1 MKRGLQPLLL
11 LFVCGTSAAADVE
24 AFQTYATVVDVLPIV
39 ETVYEPVTRRVCTD
53 PDEASREFTAVS
65 TTIGE
70 DIRRQ
75 NRLWQAHRSC
85 TTIAERQA
93 RERVTAYRVTY
104 RYRGYTSTTRL
115 SYHPGDRMPVNV
127 SLSPLP

>member
-1 MKRGLQPLLL
+1 MQREIQTLLL
-11 LFVCGTSAAADVE
+11 LCTWGMTAPAVAE
-24 AFQTYATVVDVLPIV
+24 AFRTYATVVNVQPIV
-39 ETVYEPVTRRVCTD
+39 EMIHEPVTRRVCTD
-53 PDEASREFTAVS
+53 PDGATREFTELSA
-65 TTIGE
+65 TIGE
-70 DIRRQ
+70 DIRSQ
-75 NRLWQAHRSC
+75 NRLWQARRSC
-85 TTIAERQA
+85 STMTERQA

>member
-1 MKRGLQPLLL
+1 MKQKLQPLLL
-11 LFVCGTSAAADVE
+11 LCVCGIMAAADAE
-24 AFQTYATVVDVLPIV
+24 AYQTYATVVNVQPIM
-39 ETVYEPVTRRVCTD
+39 ETVYDPVTRRVCTD
-53 PDEASREFTAVS
+53 PDDASREFTEVS
-65 TTIGE
+65 ATIGE
-70 DIRRQ
+70 DIRHQ
-75 NRLWQAHRSC
+75 NRLWQEHRSC
-85 TTIAERQA
+85 RTITERQA

>member
-1 MKRGLQPLLL
+1 MQRGLQPLGLL
-11 LFVCGTSAAADVE
+11 CVWGATGPAAAA
-24 AFQTYATVVDVLPIV
+24 AFRSYATVLDVQPIV
-39 ETVYEPVTRRVCTD
+39 ETVYAPVSREACTD
-53 PDEASREFTAVS
+53 PDATAREFTELS

-75 NRLWQAHRSC
+75 MRLWQAQRSC
-85 TTIAERQA
+85 RTVTERQA

-104 RYRGYTSTTRL
+104 RYRGYTSTTQL
-115 SYHPGDRMPVNV
+115 PYHPGDRLPVNV

>member
-1 MKRGLQPLLL
+1 MKRGLQTLVLLY
-11 LFVCGTSAAADVE
+11 VWGTTGLVLAG
-24 AFQTYATVVDVLPIV
+24 AFRTYATVVNVQPIV
-39 ETVYEPVTRRVCTD
+39 ETHYEPVTRRVCTD
-53 PDEASREFTAVS
+53 PDGASREFTEVS

-85 TTIAERQA
+85 TTITEKQA

-104 RYRGYTSTTRL
+104 RYRGHTSTTRL
-115 SYHPGDRMPVNV
+115 SHHPGDRMPVNV
-127 SLSPLP
+127 NLSPLP